1 MNKKKI
7 VLFTGVALGLGLLA
21 YYLYKRKKKSNG
33 EEVEASTVKIAS
45 TESAEEPNI
54 IGRRKRGAKSILKI
68 GQPRPGAN

>member
-7 VLFTGVALGLGLLA
+7 VLFTGVTIGLGLLA

-33 EEVEASTVKIAS
+33 EEVEASTAS
-45 TESAEEPNI
+45 DEPRII
-54 IGRRKRGAKSILKI
+54 IGQPRPGANPKI